1 MPTLLEL
8 FQSSGLNNSVKSDKE
23 TLVEQ
28 ETTGIRIKSAVE
40 LNNPILYGN
49 EAIRI
54 VNRTTSAVEKQRTAN
69 AVDPGDGGLIGKG
82 LGKLT
87 GGKVNSISEARDK
100 VNSTLGIP
108 INLIPTDV
116 DKGLVGKNPVNTS
129 ITLEEIRKG
138 GVVLV
143 LVSF

>member
-1 MPTLLEL
+1 MPTILEL
-8 FQSSGLNNSVKSDKE
+8 FQSSGLSNQVKKDTE

-40 LNNPILYGN
+40 INNPILYGN
-49 EAIRI
+49 ESIRI
-54 VNRTTSAVEKQRTAN
+54 MNRTTSMVEKQRTAN

-82 LGKLT
+82 LSKLT
-87 GGKVNSISEARDK
+87 GGKVESISEARDK

-116 DKGLVGKNPVNTS
+116 AKGLVGKNPVNTP
-129 ITLEEIRKG
+129 ITLEEIRLG
-138 GVVLV
+138 GAGTA
-143 LVSF
+143 LVSS

>member
-54 VNRTTSAVEKQRTAN
+54 VNRTTSAVEKQRTDKY
-69 AVDPGDGGLIGKG
+69 VDQ
-82 LGKLT
+82 
-87 GGKVNSISEARDK
+87 EM
-100 VNSTLGIP
+100 
-108 INLIPTDV
+108 
-116 DKGLVGKNPVNTS
+116 VG
-129 ITLEEIRKG
+129 
-138 GVVLV
+138 
-143 LVSF
+143 

>member
-8 FQSSGLNNSVKSDKE
+8 FQSSGLNNSVESDKK

-28 ETTGIRIKSAVE
+28 ETSGIRIKSAVE

-69 AVDPGDGGLIGKG
+69 ADCCSSWIRD
-82 LGKLT
+82 T
-87 GGKVNSISEARDK
+87 DARATIK
-100 VNSTLGIP
+100 SRTRCCSNCYTRLSG
-108 INLIPTDV
+108 
-116 DKGLVGKNPVNTS
+116 
-129 ITLEEIRKG
+129 
-138 GVVLV
+138 
-143 LVSF
+143 

>member
-1 MPTLLEL
+1 MPTILEL
-8 FQSSGLNNSVKSDKE
+8 FQSSGLKDSVKADNE

-28 ETTGIRIKSAVE
+28 ETSGIRVKSLVE

-49 EAIRI
+49 ESIRI

-69 AVDPGDGGLIGKG
+69 SSAPADGGLIGKG

-108 INLIPTDV
+108 VNLIPTDV
-116 DKGLVGKNPVNTS
+116 AKGLVGKNLS
-129 ITLEEIRKG
+129 LIHI
-138 GVVLV
+138 
-143 LVSF
+143 